1 MVIFEFF
8 RALIFDWR
16 KNRAIR
22 EARRSAHLYRKKFL
36 VLVYHGRP
44 GLCFHA
50 GREKIDP
57 AKTPPG
63 ADCRKSP
70 RNCNF
75 RSNPKNLAPM
85 FLTLDDYRS
94 VCDQYELKQITQD
107 EETRLDAEA
116 AALEQIGS
124 YLRYRYDI
132 NRAFTFEGS
141 DRNPMLVQCA
151 VNISLWLMIHRLP
164 QSMGHERRECL
175 YNDSVKWLRDIQAG
189 KASPDLPLYESDGDN
204 DARNPVRFGSM
215 NPNRYDW

>member
-1 MVIFEFF
+1 
-8 RALIFDWR
+8 
-16 KNRAIR
+16 
-22 EARRSAHLYRKKFL
+22 
-36 VLVYHGRP
+36 
-44 GLCFHA
+44 
-50 GREKIDP
+50 
-57 AKTPPG
+57 
-63 ADCRKSP
+63 
-70 RNCNF
+70 
-75 RSNPKNLAPM
+75 M

-132 NRAFTFEGS
+132 NRAFNFEGS

-164 QSMGHERRECL
+164 QNMGHERRECL

>member
-1 MVIFEFF
+1 
-8 RALIFDWR
+8 
-16 KNRAIR
+16 
-22 EARRSAHLYRKKFL
+22 
-36 VLVYHGRP
+36 
-44 GLCFHA
+44 
-50 GREKIDP
+50 
-57 AKTPPG
+57 
-63 ADCRKSP
+63 
-70 RNCNF
+70 
-75 RSNPKNLAPM
+75 M
-85 FLTLDDYRS
+85 FLTLDDYSS
-94 VCDQYELKQITQD
+94 VCDEYELRQITQNP
-107 EETRLDAEA
+107 ETRLSAEA

-175 YNDSVKWLRDIQAG
+175 YNDSVKWLRDIQAA
-189 KASPDLPLYESDGDN
+189 KASPDLPLYQSPDGDN